1 VAHEKLRLHFI
12 KKKKKV
18 AHRPFMEETKAFQLV
33 YYKFKHSVEQSD
45 HYIFA
50 STYSLRFSKMSTINL
65 YEK

>member
-1 VAHEKLRLHFI
+1 MAHEKLRLHFI

-18 AHRPFMEETKAFQLV
+18 AHGPFMEETKAFQLV